1 MEILNENTPERNQF
15 FLICF
20 IALLGF
26 FLFPLFI
33 SITSAGEPCPIING
47 STIGQIAVWNGTYY
61 YPSINA
67 LLIEEADSIF
77 LGIEGGIGLLL
88 NGGNITANNF
98 FGNWNGSSNYLLN
111 TGDTATGDY
120 SFTLGNINIGEGYS
134 YLYDEVQGL
143 MLSKGASDSV
153 YTSTFVGE
161 GAGNTAAY
169 RQTALGY
176 YAGHSNEG
184 DYQTAL
190 GVLAG
195 YLNTGDYQ
203 TALSY
208 NAGRLNTGNYQTALG
223 RTAGYSNTGDYQTA
237 LGVLAGYLNTGDYQ
251 TALGVLAGH
260 SNTGVS
266 QIALGRAAGYS
277 NTGDY
282 QTSLGVLAGHSNTG
296 NKVTGV
302 GYEATRNN
310 TANDV
315 VAIGYQAGKD
325 NTVSN
330 QFIIKQTNINAV
342 PLIQG
347 DFATGYVGIGTTSPQ
362 NTLNVIGD
370 GNFTGLLY
378 GNGSQLTDLPA
389 GSESDPQ
396 WTANST
402 LVGYLASNNK
412 WTENQ
417 NMTNQNI
424 TDVQCINFQNGASWC
439 GV

>member
-134 YLYDEVQGL
+134 YLYDGVQGL

-153 YTSTFVGE
+153 YTSTFVGR
-161 GAGNTAAY
+161 GAGNTTAY

-176 YAGHSNEG
+176 YAGRLNTGVSQTALGYAAGYLNTGNYQTALSYNAGRSNEG

-190 GVLAG
+190 G
-195 YLNTGDYQ
+195 YY
-203 TALSY
+203 
-208 NAGRLNTGNYQTALG
+208 
-223 RTAGYSNTGDYQTA
+223 
-237 LGVLAGYLNTGDYQ
+237 
-251 TALGVLAGH
+251 AGH

-266 QIALGRAAGYS
+266 QTALGYYAGFL
-277 NTGDY
+277 NTGD
-282 QTSLGVLAGHSNTG
+282 
-296 NKVTGV
+296 KVIGV

-347 DFATGYVGIGTTSPQ
+347 DFATGYVGIGTTTPQ

-370 GNFTGLLY
+370 GNFTGNLY
-378 GNGSQLTDLPA
+378 ADNL
-389 GSESDPQ
+389 
-396 WTANST
+396 
-402 LVGYLASNNK
+402 
-412 WTENQ
+412 
-417 NMTNQNI
+417 NI
-424 TDVQCINFQNGASWC
+424 TGNLYVGGCIVYNATGTPVTLGDC
-439 GV
+439 V